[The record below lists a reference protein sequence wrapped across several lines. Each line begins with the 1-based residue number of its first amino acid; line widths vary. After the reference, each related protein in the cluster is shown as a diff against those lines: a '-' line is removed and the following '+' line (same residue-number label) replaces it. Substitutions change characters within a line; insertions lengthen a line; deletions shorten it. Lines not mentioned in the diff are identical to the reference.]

1 MKDGLKVA
9 LAVIAGYYLGRHHKL
24 RLALMLALAIL
35 AARLKG
41 EGAAGALLEQVPKIL
56 GGAAPDLS
64 KITERVRG
72 DLLDIGKAAAMRA
85 TSNQIDNLSDKLHE
99 RAEALRQPKGRG
111 RAAEEAAEE
120 EEEEKERPEEARRRA
135 PRRRPQ
141 QREREREPKP
151 EKGYK
156 EEEEYEEEPYEE
168 EAEEA
173 EPEERRR
180 PRIRPSRPVIRRR

>member
-9 LAVIAGYYLGRHHKL
+9 LAVIAGYYLGRHQKL
-24 RLALMLALAIL
+24 RFALMLALAIL

-56 GGAAPDLS
+56 GGAAPDVG

-85 TSNQIDNLSDKLHE
+85 TSKQIDNLSDKLHE
-99 RAEALRQPKGRG
+99 RAEALRHPKGKG
-111 RAAEEAAEE
+111 RAAEE
-120 EEEEKERPEEARRRA
+120 EEEEAEERPEESRRRA
-135 PRRRPQ
+135 PRRRPP
-141 QREREREPKP
+141 QREPEP
-151 EKGYK
+151 EEAYD
-156 EEEEYEEEPYEE
+156 EEEEYEEEPDEE
-168 EAEEA
+168 EAEEP

-180 PRIRPSRPVIRRR
+180 PRIRPTRPVLRRR

>member
-56 GGAAPDLS
+56 GGAAPDLG

-111 RAAEEAAEE
+111 RAAEE

-141 QREREREPKP
+141 QREPKPEP
-151 EKGYK
+151 EKGYE